1 MLSILGLS
9 YAPWG
14 MDASHKLCLSLSH
27 LFFLE
32 NQAIPDSVEMPYLG
46 AVAYL
51 DSADN
56 YATLHWVVRNLP
68 VSNHD
73 HGVNG
78 LEFTND
84 GTLLIAIGG
93 QTNGGW
99 PHAKLG
105 GLEEAY
111 FSGAINGTKVGI
123 GVHEVTIAVH
133 NHHASSCFTSLACL
147 SLVPACFGG
156 KGRVVKLL
164 LYCVGRR
171 QCSCVRRKW

>member
-27 LFFLE
+27 LFYHE
-32 NQAIPDSVEMPYLG
+32 NQAKPDSVEMPYLG

-51 DSADN
+51 DPL
-56 YATLHWVVRNLP
+56 TTPRCTVVRNLP

-84 GTLLIAIGG
+84 STLLTAFGG

-99 PHAKLG
+99 PRAKLG
-105 GLEEAY
+105 GLEVAY
-111 FSGAINGTKVGI
+111 FSWAINGAKVSL
-123 GVHEVTIAVH
+123 GVHVVTITVC
-133 NHHASSCFTSLACL
+133 NHQSFVLIPFSCALVVGACT
-147 SLVPACFGG
+147 F
-156 KGRVVKLL
+156 
-164 LYCVGRR
+164 
-171 QCSCVRRKW
+171 